1 MPGSGKS
8 TWGKKLANAL
18 KYSFIDLDEMIEK
31 TTGMSIENIFEQ
43 KGEEYFREIEHKCL
57 LETSVLSN
65 VLVSTGGGCPCYF
78 NNMEIMNNEGITIYI
93 NANKGILVDRI
104 LNAKKQRPLF
114 FNLLKPE
121 IEVKIDELLIKRK
134 DYYSQA
140 KYTFGVPQ
148 ESVQTF
154 VNKASQLIL
163 TYGF

>member
-8 TWGKKLANAL
+8 TWGKKLASAL
-18 KYSFIDLDEMIEK
+18 KYSFVDLDEMIEK
-31 TTGMSIENIFEQ
+31 TAGLSIENIFEQ
-43 KGEEYFREIEHKCL
+43 KGEDYFREIEHKCL

-78 NNMEIMNNEGITIYI
+78 NNMEIMNNTGITIYI

-121 IEVKIDELLIKRK
+121 IEAKVDELLIKRSG
-134 DYYSQA
+134 YYNQA

>member
-43 KGEEYFREIEHKCL
+43 KGEEYFREIEQNCL
-57 LETSVLSN
+57 LETSALSH

-78 NNMEIMNNEGITIYI
+78 TNMQLMNNTGITIYI

-104 LNAKKQRPLF
+104 LNAKMQRPLF